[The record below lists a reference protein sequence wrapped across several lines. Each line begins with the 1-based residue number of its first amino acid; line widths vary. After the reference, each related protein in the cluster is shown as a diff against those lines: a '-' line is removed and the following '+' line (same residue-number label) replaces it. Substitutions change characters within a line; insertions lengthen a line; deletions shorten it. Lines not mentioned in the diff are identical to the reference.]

1 MDKMAMLRAE
11 LAEARRQRDVWEG
24 HFRELNAS
32 AGQWRIEAEALQ
44 AENDK
49 LREFIQTDKRSRLA
63 NERADKAEAALRSL
77 TKKPR
82 PEAGAVVTWEETS
95 QEETS
100 HI

>member
-49 LREFIQTDKRSRLA
+49 LREFIQRDKRSRLA

-77 TKKPR
+77 TKNAPAQGR
-82 PEAGAVVTWEETS
+82 GSCHMGGNVS
-95 QEETS
+95 GGD
-100 HI
+100 